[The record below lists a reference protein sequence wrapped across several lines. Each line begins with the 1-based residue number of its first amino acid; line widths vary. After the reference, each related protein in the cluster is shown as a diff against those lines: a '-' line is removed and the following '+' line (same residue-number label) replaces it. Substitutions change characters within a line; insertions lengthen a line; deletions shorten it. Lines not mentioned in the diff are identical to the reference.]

1 MTVCDD
7 LARFRLRWAVDI
19 SVWTPQAS
27 EWKLLIRLLP
37 EDEIAGVQRFKFQAD
52 QKRALLSR
60 WLGRFT

>member
-1 MTVCDD
+1 MTACDD

-19 SVWTPQAS
+19 SGWTPQAS

-37 EDEIAGVQRFKFQAD
+37 DEDIACVQRFKFQAD

-60 WLGRFT
+60 